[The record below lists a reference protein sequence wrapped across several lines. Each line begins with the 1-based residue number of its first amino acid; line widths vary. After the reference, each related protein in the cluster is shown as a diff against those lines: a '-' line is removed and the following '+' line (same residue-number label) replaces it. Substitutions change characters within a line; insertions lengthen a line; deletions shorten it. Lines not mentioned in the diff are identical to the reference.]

1 MKKVLFLLTACL
13 WATLSLAQGPE
24 WKQFQSLGKSSL
36 RGLSPISDQL
46 CWASGSGGT
55 WLKTEDGGA
64 SWQTGTVAGLDTVDF
79 RSIHAFDAQTA
90 VVASAGQPAVI
101 YRTANGG
108 KTWEKVHQEGGEA
121 FFDAIQFVDAQ
132 RGYVLGDPIG
142 GKWMILETLDGG
154 RSWHSLANLPD
165 AASGEAAFA
174 ASSSSLLADSQG
186 LVFATGGKLSRLHR
200 YSFAAQSW
208 VVRELT
214 DMLQGEPSQGVFAV
228 TSLPGEGG
236 LVLVGGDYLKPENR
250 IANALLVLGEVTIS
264 TSEGPSGYRSGVAYL
279 QDKGWVVAV
288 GPGGSDFSSNE
299 AHSWQPFSTTGY
311 HAVKAAP
318 GGRVLWASGSQ
329 GRLGKLVY

>member
-1 MKKVLFLLTACL
+1 MKKLTLFSFVLV
-13 WATLSLAQGPE
+13 WATLSFAQTPD
-24 WKQFQSLGKSSL
+24 WSQFQSPSKASL
-36 RGLSPISDQL
+36 RGLSPISDQV

-55 WLKTEDGGA
+55 WLKTEDGGV
-64 SWQTGTVAGLDTVDF
+64 SWQSGTVAGLDTVDF

-101 YRTANGG
+101 YRTEDGG
-108 KTWEKVHQEGGEA
+108 KNWQKVHQEGGEA
-121 FFDAIQFVDAQ
+121 FFDAIQFVDTQ

-165 AASGEAAFA
+165 AVPGEAAFA
-174 ASSSSLLADSQG
+174 ASSSSLLVEAKG
-186 LVFATGGKLSRLHR
+186 LVVATGGKVARLHR
-200 YSFAAQSW
+200 YDFDSKTW
-208 VVRELT
+208 TVRELT

-236 LVLVGGDYLKPENR
+236 LVLVGGDYLKPEYR

-264 TSEGPSGYRSGVAYL
+264 TSKGPGGYRSGVAYL
-279 QDKGWVVAV
+279 QEKGWVVAV
-288 GPGGSDFSSNE
+288 GPSGSDFSTDG
-299 AHSWQPFSTTGY
+299 AHSWKPLSKTGY

-318 GGRVLWASGSQ
+318 GGKALWASGGQ